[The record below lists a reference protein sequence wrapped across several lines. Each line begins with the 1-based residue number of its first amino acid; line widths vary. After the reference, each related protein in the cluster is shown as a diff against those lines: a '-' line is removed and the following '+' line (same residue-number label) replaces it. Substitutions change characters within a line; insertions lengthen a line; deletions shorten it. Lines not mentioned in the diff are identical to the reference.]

1 MRTGNVHFGF
11 ISADE
16 QLEIRIVNYLDQCPR
31 FVTVSELSREFNITQ
46 TKIRT
51 ILKRLEDR
59 IYKFNHPNLT
69 YTLSKKKGVSFSTP
83 ENGDLKELSAYI
95 IRQSP
100 LVQLFSSIFFE
111 TFISVARYSQRHFLS
126 EATVRRYL
134 NKIREILRNY
144 DLTITKSSFEIAG
157 SENQIRFFIY
167 FLLADLSWCRLA
179 FSYSF

>member
-83 ENGDLKELSAYI
+83 EKGDLKELSAYI

-100 LVQLFSSIFFE
+100 LVQLFSSIFLKPLL
-111 TFISVARYSQRHFLS
+111 VL
-126 EATVRRYL
+126 L
-134 NKIREILRNY
+134 DILRG
-144 DLTITKSSFEIAG
+144 I
-157 SENQIRFFIY
+157 
-167 FLLADLSWCRLA
+167 FLAKRL
-179 FSYSF
+179 FVGI